1 MSLSGNWLLFKT
13 RHSRLKQQVAAG
25 FRHPGR
31 RTDELAADKFAAPER
46 VQITELPN
54 GRLVTLVT
62 QEAASKHIILLH
74 GGAYALRATESHRE
88 WMELLS
94 ADTGANVTAI
104 DFPLT
109 PEYTARDTVSFTVK
123 AYQKLRD
130 QFPLDDYYVL
140 GDSAGGGLALVL
152 LQTLR
157 DQKLPMPTGTL
168 LVSPWSDLAMTAPS
182 FEAGADADPVVV
194 KMIRLG
200 WRSNSATPKSS
211 SNFCMPRVT
220 VGCVTFNR
228 FAVWARVP
236 VCAKVTSSS
245 NKQLSTIGS
254 PPVYVTRILPCDTSN
269 FQTSGSALSWFQQL
283 RYGGHYNDKRSY
295 N

>member
-182 FEAGADADPVVV
+182 FEAGADADPELSLPALREVAKKYAGKLALTDPLVSP
-194 KMIRLG
+194 INANLDHLG
-200 WRSNSATPKSS
+200 KIGLFYGTKEVLLPEHHALAKKLVAADGTDVDIHEFKNMMHDYLLWPNLPEGHK
-211 SNFCMPRVT
+211 
-220 VGCVTFNR
+220 TFTYLQGMMN
-228 FAVWARVP
+228 
-236 VCAKVTSSS
+236 
-245 NKQLSTIGS
+245 
-254 PPVYVTRILPCDTSN
+254 
-269 FQTSGSALSWFQQL
+269 
-283 RYGGHYNDKRSY
+283 
-295 N
+295 

>member
-130 QFPLDDYYVL
+130 QFPLDDYYLL

-182 FEAGADADPVVV
+182 FEAGADADPELSLPVLREVAKKYAGKLALTDPLV
-194 KMIRLG
+194 SPINANLDHLG
-200 WRSNSATPKSS
+200 KIGLFYGTKEVLLPEHHALAQKLVAADGTDVDIHEFKNMMHDYLLWPNLPESHR
-211 SNFCMPRVT
+211 
-220 VGCVTFNR
+220 TFTYLQDMMN
-228 FAVWARVP
+228 
-236 VCAKVTSSS
+236 
-245 NKQLSTIGS
+245 
-254 PPVYVTRILPCDTSN
+254 
-269 FQTSGSALSWFQQL
+269 
-283 RYGGHYNDKRSY
+283 
-295 N
+295 